1 MQKEFIE
8 VMFWKGNEAVLIGTQ
23 SKFVF
28 DTMEEA
34 EVFVN
39 GFNCNCSEV
48 SFNAFLGSQ
57 LVDSKVCEVL
67 VG

>member
-1 MQKEFIE
+1 MKKEFIE
-8 VMFWKGNEAVLIGTQ
+8 VMFWNGNEALLFGTQ

-34 EVFVN
+34 KVFVN

-48 SFNAFLGSQ
+48 SFNTFLGSQ
-57 LVDSKVCEVL
+57 LIDSKVYEVL
-67 VG
+67 VE